1 MFDNA
6 RYNAA
11 LWAHIV
17 AILVVLA
24 GVLFTVIELG
34 QARRAKRSYGMAA
47 HARRGALAAWATVA
61 ICVVALVPAVYMVP
75 KKWSWQ
81 QGWVR
86 TGFAGGAL
94 MALLLLVVVGPALW
108 RLAATARSASDGDAP
123 LPLRRRATAP
133 LLWGAAQIVT
143 TVYTGNVIIMFA
155 KPRSGRA
162 YAVFIIAIALGL
174 LSTLPALRR
183 YRALGCGEH

>member
-11 LWAHIV
+11 FWAHVV

-24 GVLFTVIELG
+24 GVLFSVIELG
-34 QARRAKRSYGMAA
+34 QARRAKSSRGMAA
-47 HARRGALAAWATVA
+47 HARRGALAAWVTVGICA
-61 ICVVALVPAVYMVP
+61 IALVPALYMVP

-86 TGFAGGAL
+86 AGFAGGVL
-94 MALLLLVVVGPALW
+94 MTLLLLIIVGPELW
-108 RLAATARSASDGDAP
+108 RIASAARAASDGDAP

-133 LLWGAAQIVT
+133 LVWGAAQIVT
-143 TVYTGNVIIMFA
+143 TIYTGNVILMFA
-155 KPRSGRA
+155 KPRPWRS
-162 YAVFIIAIALGL
+162 YAVLIAAIVFGL

-183 YRALGCGEH
+183 YRALARSQH